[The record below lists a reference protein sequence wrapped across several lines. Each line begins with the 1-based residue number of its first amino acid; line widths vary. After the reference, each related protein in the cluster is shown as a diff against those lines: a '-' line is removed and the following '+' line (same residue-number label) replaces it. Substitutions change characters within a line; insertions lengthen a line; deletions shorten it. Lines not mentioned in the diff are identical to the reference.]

1 MQMCGTDWWLG
12 VRGGV
17 MNWEIETDINILA
30 YVKWVASG
38 NLLYSTGSSAQYSC
52 DNLERWDVLGGYTYI
67 HS

>member
-17 MNWEIETDINILA
+17 MNWEIETGINILA

-38 NLLYSTGSSAQYSC
+38 NLLYSTGSSARWLIYFALWQKLAQY
-52 DNLERWDVLGGYTYI
+52 
-67 HS
+67 